1 MATKRYYGTGKRKT
15 SVARVWLKPG
25 EGNAVVNKRPVDDYF
40 GRETAKMVIQQ
51 AFELTGTQNQFD
63 LVANVSGGG
72 TSGQADAIKHG
83 IAKALLQ
90 YDSNLRDT
98 LKKEGIGPA
107 TVYRTVKTLQ
117 QLGCLHR
124 VHEQSGEHRFV
135 ARHSPHS
142 HTLVC
147 RSCGQVIE
155 FEACDLSVL
164 EKLLTF

>member
-15 SVARVWLKPG
+15 SVARVWIKPG

-98 LKKEGIGPA
+98 LKKEGFLTRDSRI
-107 TVYRTVKTLQ
+107 K
-117 QLGCLHR
+117 
-124 VHEQSGEHRFV
+124 
-135 ARHSPHS
+135 ARKKYGKRGARASYQYS
-142 HTLVC
+142 K
-147 RSCGQVIE
+147 R
-155 FEACDLSVL
+155 
-164 EKLLTF
+164 

>member
-15 SVARVWLKPG
+15 SVARVWIKPG

-98 LKKEGIGPA
+98 LKKEGFLTRDSRIKERKKYGK
-107 TVYRTVKTLQ
+107 R
-117 QLGCLHR
+117 G
-124 VHEQSGEHRFV
+124 
-135 ARHSPHS
+135 ARASYQYS
-142 HTLVC
+142 K
-147 RSCGQVIE
+147 R
-155 FEACDLSVL
+155 
-164 EKLLTF
+164 

>member
-90 YDSNLRDT
+90 YDGSLRDT
-98 LKKEGIGPA
+98 LKKEGFLTRDSRIKERKKYGK
-107 TVYRTVKTLQ
+107 R
-117 QLGCLHR
+117 G
-124 VHEQSGEHRFV
+124 
-135 ARHSPHS
+135 ARASYQYS
-142 HTLVC
+142 K
-147 RSCGQVIE
+147 R
-155 FEACDLSVL
+155 
-164 EKLLTF
+164 

>member
-98 LKKEGIGPA
+98 LKKEGFLTRDSRIKERKKYGK
-107 TVYRTVKTLQ
+107 R
-117 QLGCLHR
+117 G
-124 VHEQSGEHRFV
+124 
-135 ARHSPHS
+135 ARASYQYS
-142 HTLVC
+142 K
-147 RSCGQVIE
+147 R
-155 FEACDLSVL
+155 
-164 EKLLTF
+164 

>member
-90 YDSNLRDT
+90 YDSNLRDI
-98 LKKEGIGPA
+98 LKKEGFITRDSRIKERKKYGK
-107 TVYRTVKTLQ
+107 R
-117 QLGCLHR
+117 G
-124 VHEQSGEHRFV
+124 
-135 ARHSPHS
+135 ARASYQYS
-142 HTLVC
+142 K
-147 RSCGQVIE
+147 R
-155 FEACDLSVL
+155 
-164 EKLLTF
+164 

>member
-1 MATKRYYGTGKRKT
+1 MNFPTGIVMATKKYYGTGKRKT

-98 LKKEGIGPA
+98 LKKEGFLTRDSRIKERKKYGK
-107 TVYRTVKTLQ
+107 R
-117 QLGCLHR
+117 G
-124 VHEQSGEHRFV
+124 
-135 ARHSPHS
+135 ARASYQYS
-142 HTLVC
+142 K
-147 RSCGQVIE
+147 R
-155 FEACDLSVL
+155 
-164 EKLLTF
+164 